1 MADKAGLL
9 KDDVIEEF
17 AGQRFKNSAAWRDF
31 IGKEFGAQAKT
42 EKLYLTLVRRK
53 QGSRYIVIKRPP
65 FQEHQLSMKAEKES
79 AAVREALPTE

>member
-65 FQEHQLSMKAEKES
+65 SQKSEPAIEARKDTAAARES
-79 AAVREALPTE
+79 LPAK